1 MKIIV
6 IVFALLCVAVVVGE
20 IIAQLAE
27 KEHDE
32 KDGEDDE

>member
-32 KDGEDDE
+32 KGGEDDE

>member
-6 IVFALLCVAVVVGE
+6 IVFALLCAAVVLGE
-20 IIAQLAE
+20 VIAQIAE

-32 KDGEDDE
+32 KDGEDDD

>member
-6 IVFALLCVAVVVGE
+6 IVFALLCAAVVLGE
-20 IIAQLAE
+20 VIAQIAE